1 MSLRE
6 RQYKMVGKEGA
17 HRFRSSGMA
26 VDVPPNLSERYGR
39 RWPVRGPHRPRSVQ
53 SIRRVSLTM
62 SCFLAAVLGLF
73 PEDSSGQVG
82 TVQGRVRD
90 GEGVPVVAATVSLQS
105 GSTRTH
111 AAGTDRLGSFR
122 ISDVPPGE
130 YTLRV
135 EALGYADYVETVRGE
150 AAGTLE
156 VDVRVET
163 RALEL
168 EGISVEAERSRARIR
183 FEEIGGATVRELNV
197 EDLRLVP
204 GVAEPDPVRA
214 IEVLPGVISTSDF
227 SAAFHVRGGS
237 QDQNLILLD
246 GIPIFSPFH
255 LGGLFSVFNTD
266 MIDHVEL
273 SSGGFAAEHGGRVSS
288 VLAIESDAGSGDFN
302 GEGAISL
309 LSSRLALGGR
319 LPDSFADALGQADV
333 RYRVS
338 ARRSYFDVLFKPA
351 FDFPYHL
358 QDVQAI
364 VEGWT
369 RSGDRLSVTGYT
381 GRDVFDLAS
390 VDSDFPLRVDWDWGN
405 DAVGAR
411 WEHAR
416 RGGGSLD
423 VRANFSRFQ
432 TGLTFPDFT
441 DTDLSSRIQ
450 QGQLRADLDLRPS
463 ARWSVQAG
471 TSFDRTSYA
480 NRFETGGTEF
490 AQGGGDAWLLGSYLQ
505 TRWSV
510 PGAWLVELGLRS
522 DFYRPDPGDDIGEIS
537 PRIAVKRFLR
547 GGDVALKFAAGRY
560 TQFLHSLRDEDLP
573 LGLDIWVLS
582 GARAPHTVSD
592 QLQLGLEGYQGADW
606 FWSVEGYLRSFDGVV
621 TFNPADDPNDDFD
634 DILSGDGISYGA
646 DLMVRRESGA
656 VKGWVAL
663 SYLRADRTFPEVLAV
678 VDPKPD
684 VTYPPVFDRRIDLDV
699 VLSYP
704 APWGWTGGLRWNF
717 GSGTP
722 FTRALGSYEYYSPRT
737 VGEGGLAWAGAD
749 GEDSPAGEY
758 GVVLEDRNASRY
770 PAYHRL
776 DASFR
781 KTFEKSWGGL
791 TPYLNLVNAYNQ
803 RNVLFYFYEY
813 EQIPAVRSGISMFPV
828 LPTIGLEISF

>member
-6 RQYKMVGKEGA
+6 RQDKMVAEEGA
-17 HRFRSSGMA
+17 QGFQVCEGA
-26 VDVPPNLSERYGR
+26 G
-39 RWPVRGPHRPRSVQ
+39 GVQ
-53 SIRRVSLTM
+53 SNLPELAWAAHRVVLPLLLLLPVM
-62 SCFLAAVLGLF
+62 LGLF
-73 PEDSSGQVG
+73 PTAALGQLG

-90 GEGVPVVAATVSLQS
+90 LEGIPVLTATVSLERD
-105 GSTRTH
+105 STRVYAT
-111 AAGTDRLGSFR
+111 GTDRLGSFR
-122 ISDVPPGE
+122 ISDVAADD

-135 EALGYADYVETVRGE
+135 EALGYSAYAQSVRVG
-150 AAGTLE
+150 AGTTLE
-156 VDVRVET
+156 VDVRVEA
-163 RALEL
+163 RAFEL
-168 EGISVEAERSRARIR
+168 EGISVEAERSRGRVR
-183 FEEIGGATVRELNV
+183 FEEIGGATVRELDAQ
-197 EDLRLVP
+197 DLRLVP

-288 VLAIESDAGSGDFN
+288 VLAIESDAGSDGFG

-364 VEGWT
+364 IEGWT

-390 VDSDFPLRVDWDWGN
+390 VDSDFPLRIDWDWGN
-405 DAVGAR
+405 DALGAR

-423 VRANFSRFQ
+423 LRANFSRFQ

-471 TSFDRTSYA
+471 TSLDRTSYA

-505 TRWSV
+505 TRWTV

-522 DFYRPDPGDDIGEIS
+522 DLYRPEPGDDIGEIS
-537 PRIAVKRFLR
+537 PRVAVKRFLR
-547 GGDVALKFAAGRY
+547 GGEVALKFAAGRY

-592 QLQLGLEGYQGADW
+592 QLQVGLEGYQGADW
-606 FWSVEGYLRSFDGVV
+606 FWSIEGYLRSFDGVV
-621 TFNPADDPNDDFD
+621 TFNPADDPNDDLD
-634 DILSGDGISYGA
+634 DILRGDGISYGA
-646 DLMVRRESGA
+646 DLMIRRESGA

-663 SYLRADRTFPEVLAV
+663 SYLRAERTFPDVLSAV
-678 VDPKPD
+678 DEKPD
-684 VTYPPVFDRRIDLDV
+684 VTYPPVFDRRVDLDF
-699 VLSYP
+699 VLTYP

-737 VGEGGLAWAGAD
+737 VGGGGLSWAGAD
-749 GEDSPAGEY
+749 EEDSTAGAY

-781 KTFEKSWGGL
+781 KTFEKSWGTL

-813 EQIPAVRSGISMFPV
+813 EQSPPVRSGISMFPV